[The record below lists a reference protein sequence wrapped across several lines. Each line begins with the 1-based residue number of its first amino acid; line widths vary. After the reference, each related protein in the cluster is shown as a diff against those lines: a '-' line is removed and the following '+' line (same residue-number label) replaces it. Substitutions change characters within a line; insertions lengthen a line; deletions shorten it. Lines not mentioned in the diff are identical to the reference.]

1 MSQHVAL
8 SATRARSSM
17 ALAVVAAAETARLTP
32 LEVEGGGEG
41 EGEGE
46 EEEKTW
52 TRFFGGGMEK
62 PFGDLLRFFHTG
74 MRGMPAP

>member
-1 MSQHVAL
+1 
-8 SATRARSSM
+8 M

-46 EEEKTW
+46 EEEKT
-52 TRFFGGGMEK
+52 
-62 PFGDLLRFFHTG
+62 
-74 MRGMPAP
+74 